1 MDDYERH
8 DAVGLAALV
17 KTRKVSPGELLD
29 EAIRRTD
36 MGNDAI
42 NAVVCKRYDEARAAA
57 NSALPDSPLSGVPFL
72 IKELTDIKGAPSTR
86 GSRFYANDVAD
97 HDADIVAR
105 YRRAGL
111 VIYGKTNTPEVGLA
125 ATTEGAQ
132 LGTCRNPWHKDYTPG
147 GSSGGAAAAV
157 AAGWLPAAHA
167 TDGGGS
173 IRIPASCCGLVGLK
187 PTRARTPLGPVVG
200 EGWGGMSIGH
210 VVTRSV
216 RDSAAFLDI
225 SHGYAA
231 GDPYCAPPFDGNYL
245 RDHMI
250 DPQPLRIAV
259 DLTPITGAEVHPDC
273 VAAIDIA
280 VALLEASG
288 HHVETASPSFDRA
301 VFGGSTYT
309 LIAANVA
316 HSLDAQAA
324 KLGREL
330 GVNDIEPVT
339 RLAAQFGHSLRAD
352 QYAAAVQVIHR
363 TGRTLAEFMT
373 RFDVILSP
381 TLISPPVEI
390 GWLDPK
396 DENTALYNERFRKFW
411 GFTSLYNATGQPAIS
426 LPLHSNAQNLPIG
439 VQFAGRFGDE
449 LTLLRL
455 ARQLE
460 TRVNGFN
467 RVAGQTND

>member
-1 MDDYERH
+1 MSEYVQH

-17 KTRKVSPGELLD
+17 KARKASAAELLE
-29 EAIRRTD
+29 EAIARTD
-36 MGNDAI
+36 AGNDAI
-42 NAVVCKRYDEARAAA
+42 NAVVRNLYDEARAAA
-57 NSALPDSPLSGVPFL
+57 KGKLPESPLAGVPFL
-72 IKELTDIKGAPSTR
+72 IKELTDVKGAPSTR
-86 GSRFYANDVAD
+86 GSRLYANEVAQ
-97 HDADIVAR
+97 HDAEIVAR

-125 ATTEGAQ
+125 ATTEGAL
-132 LGTCRNPWHKDYTPG
+132 LGTCRNPWNTQYTPG
-147 GSSGGAAAAV
+147 GSSGGAGAAV

-187 PTRARTPLGPVVG
+187 PTRARTPLGPDVG
-200 EGWGGMSIGH
+200 EGWGSMSIGH

-245 RDHMI
+245 RDHLT
-250 DPQPLRIAV
+250 DPKSLRIAV
-259 DLTPITGAEVHPDC
+259 DYAPITGADLHADC
-273 VAAIDIA
+273 AAAMDKAI
-280 VALLEASG
+280 ALLEALG
-288 HHVETASPSFDRA
+288 HHVEAAAPAFDRA
-301 VFGGSTYT
+301 VFGSSTYT

-316 HSLDAQAA
+316 QSLDAQAA
-324 KLGREL
+324 KLGREI
-330 GVNDIEPVT
+330 GAEDIEPVT
-339 RLAAQFGHSLRAD
+339 RLAFQVGHSLRAD
-352 QYAAAVQVIHR
+352 QYANAVQVIHR

-381 TLISPPVEI
+381 TLISPPVPI

-396 DENTALYNERFRKFW
+396 SEDTALYNERFRKFW

-426 LPLHSNAQNLPIG
+426 LPLHRNAQNLPIG
-439 VQFAGRFGDE
+439 IQLVGRFGDE
-449 LTLLRL
+449 LTLLRV

-460 TRVNGFN
+460 TRVDGFN
-467 RVAGQTND
+467 QIAS